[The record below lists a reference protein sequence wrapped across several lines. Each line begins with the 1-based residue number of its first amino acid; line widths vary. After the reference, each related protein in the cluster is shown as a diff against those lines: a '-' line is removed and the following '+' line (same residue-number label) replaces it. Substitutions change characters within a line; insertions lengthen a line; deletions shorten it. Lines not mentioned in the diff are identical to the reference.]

1 LKPIKRK
8 QLIDLTAEQLNISKD
23 IVDDVVTY
31 YYQTVQKKLSLADHH
46 SVVVP
51 RLGTFTVKKKSLEQM
66 ILKHQRFVAKIEQ
79 DEHISVKTYELII
92 QKRAEIERLTKLQE
106 RMAEENARKEE
117 VKLKKQIYQ
126 DGKLNQNLE
135 ESQSDS

>member
-1 LKPIKRK
+1 MKPVKRK
-8 QLIDLTAEQLNISKD
+8 QLIDFTAQQLNISKD
-23 IVDDVVTY
+23 IVDDIVSY

-79 DEHISVKTYELII
+79 DEDISVKTYELII
-92 QKRAEIERLTKLQE
+92 QKRAEIERLIKLQE
-106 RMAEENARKEE
+106 RMADENARKEE

-135 ESQSDS
+135 ES